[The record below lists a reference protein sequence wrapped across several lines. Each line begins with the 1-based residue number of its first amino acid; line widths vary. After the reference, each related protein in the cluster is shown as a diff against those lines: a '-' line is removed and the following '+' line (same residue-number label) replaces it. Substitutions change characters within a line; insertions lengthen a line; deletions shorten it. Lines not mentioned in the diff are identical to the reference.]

1 MQNRRPLS
9 KQTVSGH
16 YRPTS
21 ETPFKWRCAG
31 GPIVVRFNM
40 YTGLY
45 AGVVGGIGRWAM
57 PLTLPVNITTCIKVQ
72 LQEGIWYD
80 MELTWYN

>member
-1 MQNRRPLS
+1 M
-9 KQTVSGH
+9 
-16 YRPTS
+16 
-21 ETPFKWRCAG
+21 
-31 GPIVVRFNM
+31 VRFNM